1 MSYNWQQKGWPN
13 VTVDRSAIKDELKAF
28 ESAFLKVKKY
38 LKPAQDPE
46 LTAETLTNEAVTTS
60 AIEGVRVDESAVMSS
75 ICRALGV
82 STPPM
87 GFAKDMRAEGVAAM
101 MLAVRREWGD
111 PISAALI
118 SALIP
123 RSPRCW

>member
-28 ESAFLKVKKY
+28 ESAFLKVKKC

-46 LTAETLTNEAVTTS
+46 LTVETLTNEAVTTS
-60 AIEGVRVDESAVMSS
+60 AIEGVRVNESAVMSS

-82 STPPM
+82 STPPI
-87 GFAKDMRAEGVAAM
+87 GFAKDMRA
-101 MLAVRREWGD
+101 
-111 PISAALI
+111 
-118 SALIP
+118 
-123 RSPRCW
+123 

>member
-60 AIEGVRVDESAVMSS
+60 AIEGVRVGRDRRDVFHLQSDGHADDPNWIHPRHSS
-75 ICRALGV
+75 GGCGANGDCGQARLGQADRFCV
-82 STPPM
+82 
-87 GFAKDMRAEGVAAM
+87 DDR
-101 MLAVRREWGD
+101 LACGTFGQ
-111 PISAALI
+111 
-118 SALIP
+118 
-123 RSPRCW
+123 